1 MVVSVPNGDTMISGR
16 IVPGSRLVI
25 QNKDFPADLIVL
37 GIHDFDII
45 LGMDWLSK
53 HRAIL
58 DCYKKEVRLV
68 RPEEPGVIFRGIRR
82 ETAPSLINAMTASKM
97 LRKGCQGYLAFIV
110 DRRQEGTRL
119 EDIPI
124 IKEFPDVFPDDISG
138 LPPDKEVEF
147 TIDLIPDTEPISIPP
162 YRMAP
167 AELRE
172 LKAQLEDLLSKGFI
186 RPSIS
191 PWGAPVLF
199 VKKKDGSLRLCIDY
213 RQLNRV
219 TISNQ
224 YPLPRID
231 ELFDQLQGSRVYS
244 KIDLRSWYHQLRVQ
258 ESDVPKTAFRTR
270 YRHDEFLVMPFGL
283 TNAPAAF
290 MDLMNRVFQPYL
302 DRFVIIFIDDI
313 LVFSGSSEEH
323 SEHLRIVLQTLR
335 ERQLY
340 AKLSKCQFWLDRVAF
355 LGHVISAEGVS
366 VDPQKIESVVNW
378 KPPKNVSEVR
388 SFLGLAGYYR
398 KFVEGF
404 SKIAAPLTK
413 LTRKDVKY
421 DWVDAC
427 QKSFDELKGR
437 LTSAPVL
444 ALPNGRDGFVVYSDA
459 SRQGLGCVLMQNDR
473 VIVYASRQLKKHE
486 QNYPTHDLEL
496 AAVVFALK
504 IWRHYLYGVP
514 CRIFTNHKSLQYIFT
529 QKELN
534 LRQRRWVELI
544 KDYNCTI
551 EYHPGKAN
559 VVADALSRR
568 PESSLSHMR
577 TGYLPLLVDLRALG
591 VILEV
596 KDSGAL
602 LATFHVRPLLVDQIL
617 AGQSQDPQMIKL
629 KEEIEKGK
637 KVEFQIRYDGMIVK
651 GQRMCVPE
659 YGELNSEIMEEA
671 HSSAYA
677 MHPGSTK
684 MYKTLKEHYW
694 WNGMKKEI
702 ASFVSKCLTCQQ
714 VKAEYQKPAGKIQLL
729 PIPVWKWE
737 KITMDF
743 VTGLPRTQRQH
754 DAIWVIVDR
763 LTKSAHFLPVN
774 VEDSLEKLAKLY
786 VDEIVRLH
794 GVPIS
799 IVSDRDPRF
808 TSRFWPSLQTAL
820 GTRLHFNTAFHPQTD
835 GQSERTIQTLED
847 MLRACVMEFRES
859 WDTHLALMEFAYNN
873 SYQTSIDMAP
883 FEALYG
889 RKCRTPVCCDEVA
902 ERRLVGPELVQITS
916 EKVKVVRDNL
926 KIARDRQRS
935 YADNRRR
942 ALQFEIG
949 DRVFLKISPW
959 KGVLRFGM
967 RGKLS
972 SRYIGPYEIL
982 SKVGPVAYKLKLPPE
997 LSRIHDT
1004 FHVSMLRKYI
1014 PDPSHVLREQP
1025 MQLKENLTYEETP
1038 VQIVDRKEQVL
1049 RSKVIPL
1056 VKVLW
1061 KNHEREAATWEPEV
1075 QMRRQ
1080 YPQLFSD

>member
-1 MVVSVPNGDTMISGR
+1 
-16 IVPGSRLVI
+16 
-25 QNKDFPADLIVL
+25 
-37 GIHDFDII
+37 
-45 LGMDWLSK
+45 
-53 HRAIL
+53 
-58 DCYKKEVRLV
+58 
-68 RPEEPGVIFRGIRR
+68 
-82 ETAPSLINAMTASKM
+82 
-97 LRKGCQGYLAFIV
+97 
-110 DRRQEGTRL
+110 
-119 EDIPI
+119 
-124 IKEFPDVFPDDISG
+124 
-138 LPPDKEVEF
+138 
-147 TIDLIPDTEPISIPP
+147 
-162 YRMAP
+162 
-167 AELRE
+167 
-172 LKAQLEDLLSKGFI
+172 
-186 RPSIS
+186 
-191 PWGAPVLF
+191 
-199 VKKKDGSLRLCIDY
+199 
-213 RQLNRV
+213 
-219 TISNQ
+219 
-224 YPLPRID
+224 
-231 ELFDQLQGSRVYS
+231 
-244 KIDLRSWYHQLRVQ
+244 
-258 ESDVPKTAFRTR
+258 
-270 YRHDEFLVMPFGL
+270 MPFGL

-302 DRFVIIFIDDI
+302 DRFVIVFIDDI
-313 LVFSGSSEEH
+313 LVYSGSSEEH

-366 VDPQKIESVVNW
+366 VDPQKIEAVVNW
-378 KPPKNVSEVR
+378 KPTKNVSEVR

-398 KFVEGF
+398 KFVKGF
-404 SKIAAPLTK
+404 SKIASPLSK

-421 DWVDAC
+421 DWGDAC

-444 ALPNGRDGFVVYSDA
+444 ALPNGRDRFVVYSDA

-473 VIVYASRQLKKHE
+473 VI
-486 QNYPTHDLEL
+486 
-496 AAVVFALK
+496 
-504 IWRHYLYGVP
+504 
-514 CRIFTNHKSLQYIFT
+514 
-529 QKELN
+529 
-534 LRQRRWVELI
+534 
-544 KDYNCTI
+544 
-551 EYHPGKAN
+551 
-559 VVADALSRR
+559 
-568 PESSLSHMR
+568 
-577 TGYLPLLVDLRALG
+577 
-591 VILEV
+591 LEV
-596 KDSGAL
+596 EDSGAL

-637 KVEFQIRYDGMIVK
+637 KAEFQIRDDGMIVK

-659 YGELNSEIMEEA
+659 YGELKREIMEEA
-671 HSSAYA
+671 HLSAYA

-702 ASFVSKCLTCQQ
+702 ASFVSRCLTCQQ
-714 VKAEYQKPAGKIQLL
+714 VKAEHQKPAGKLQLL

-763 LTKSAHFLPVN
+763 LTKSAHFLPIN

-794 GVPIS
+794 GVPVS

-820 GTRLHFNTAFHPQTD
+820 GTRLHFSTAFHPQTD

-847 MLRACVMEFRES
+847 MLRACVMEFKGS
-859 WDTHLALMEFAYNN
+859 WDTHLTLMEFAYNN
-873 SYQTSIDMAP
+873 SYQASIDMAP

-889 RKCRTPVCCDEVA
+889 RKCRTPVCWDEVG
-902 ERRLVGPELVQITS
+902 ERRLVGPELVQITL

-942 ALQFEIG
+942 DLQFKIG

-959 KGVLRFGM
+959 KGVLRFGR

-972 SRYIGPYEIL
+972 PRYIGPYEIL

-1025 MQLKENLTYEETP
+1025 VQLKENLTYEEIP

-1061 KNHEREAATWEPEV
+1061 KNHEREAATWEPEA